1 MSDIVGDFQDDG
13 ESQMYSTDYLQED
26 EDICDICKNVRNTVD
41 LKEVESTNGGTV
53 LVCSDCTETG
63 WPEE

>member
-1 MSDIVGDFQDDG
+1 MNDIVGDFQDDG

-53 LVCSDCTETG
+53 LVCSECEQAG